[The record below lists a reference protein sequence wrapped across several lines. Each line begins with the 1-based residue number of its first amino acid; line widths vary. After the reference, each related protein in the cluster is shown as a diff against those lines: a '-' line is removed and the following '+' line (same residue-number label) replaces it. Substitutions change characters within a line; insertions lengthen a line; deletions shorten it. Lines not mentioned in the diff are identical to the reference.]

1 MKKLTIMALAAMLSA
16 SAFAQDVF
24 KQISKIKDYNEAY
37 NLLKSN
43 LGNMSAE
50 EKAKCYNKLV
60 DLAYDKISKEQGTI
74 TSNQLAEQMQSGK
87 VEAYDTVGL
96 YNAVLNALESGV
108 ACDEFDMQPN
118 EKGKVKPKFHKAN
131 ADRLYPVRFHLI
143 NAGIYYQAIDEA
155 LSYKYLSTY
164 VESAYYPLFKEQ
176 DMSKDANLTQI
187 AFYAAR
193 DAYFAKDYAKAE
205 KYADI
210 ALNDTA
216 MSKDA
221 MQIKLAVMQSQLK
234 THSDTLN
241 YVNKLKEIFA
251 TDESNEMIFSTIC
264 SMYISLNDKASLGDF
279 VKAKLAKD
287 PNNFTAL
294 AMQGQAYMNEH
305 QWDEAVQVLNKA
317 VSVQPTNIA
326 VIASIGNCYMYKAQ
340 EAAEKAT
347 ANGKRLSPDAEKIII
362 DVYMQAI
369 NYLEKAK
376 DMDKTMEFKS
386 VWAYSLYTCCYRALG
401 PDDAKT
407 KEAEMLTK

>member
-1 MKKLTIMALAAMLSA
+1 MKKLTVLALAAVFSA

-37 NLLKSN
+37 NLLKAN

-50 EKAKCYNKLV
+50 DKAKCYNKLV
-60 DLAYDKISKEQGTI
+60 DLAYDKVSKEQSI
-74 TSNQLAEQMQSGK
+74 MTSNQLVEQMQSGK
-87 VEAYDTVGL
+87 VEPYDTVGL
-96 YNAVLNALESGV
+96 YNAVLQALENGV

-131 ADRLYPVRFHLI
+131 ADRLYPIRFHLI
-143 NAGIYYQAIDEA
+143 NAGIYYQATDEA

-164 VESAYYPLFKEQ
+164 VESSDYSLFNEQ
-176 DMSKDANLTQI
+176 DKSKDANLTQI
-187 AFYAAR
+187 AYYAAR
-193 DAYFAKDYAKAE
+193 DAYFVKDYEKAE

-216 MSKDA
+216 LSKDA

-241 YVNKLKEIFA
+241 YVNKLKEIYA
-251 TDESNEMIFSTIC
+251 KDESNEMIFSTIC
-264 SMYISLNDKASLGDF
+264 SMYISLNDKDALKTL
-279 VKAKLAKD
+279 VETKLAKD

-294 AMQGQAYMNEH
+294 AMQGQAFMNEH
-305 QWDEAVQVLNKA
+305 KWDDAVGVLTKA
-317 VSVQPTNIA
+317 INVQPANIA

-340 EAAEKAT
+340 EAAERAV
-347 ANGKRLSPDAEKIII
+347 ANGKRMSPEAEKIII

-369 NYLEKAK
+369 SYLEKAK

-386 VWAYSLYTCCYRALG
+386 IWAYSLYTCCYRALG